1 MIRDESAKQSHEK
14 RINLQN
20 QQHHCFVLFFF
31 SMLLKI
37 AHSKR
42 DVYANKKMRCDWINY
57 DLWTDSQPSNKQWR
71 KQLRISKCLLLVL
84 SLILIHSKI
93 TNHPPPLFKIPIQLL
108 LAISTPRKWSVSFY
122 FRDFQSNLN
131 SGRTWYWNE
140 QCVNKWIMPEL
151 VACACVFVCLSLL
164 YFFSTFFMF
173 CFALLTR
180 LISLLKPCDT
190 CVNIDI
196 MNY

>member
-1 MIRDESAKQSHEK
+1 MTQTIA
-14 RINLQN
+14 NLKVFIVSVIVN
-20 QQHHCFVLFFF
+20 FNPF
-31 SMLLKI
+31 K
-37 AHSKR
+37 
-42 DVYANKKMRCDWINY
+42 NY
-57 DLWTDSQPSNKQWR
+57 QP
-71 KQLRISKCLLLVL
+71 
-84 SLILIHSKI
+84 
-93 TNHPPPLFKIPIQLL
+93 PPPLFKIPIQLL